1 MEQTAGQPIE
11 QTVGQSAVMEHSSS
25 SATIW
30 YIVLAAVVVIALGLY
45 FVLKPPVI
53 DRAATDT
60 QAPTEETLPALTGGN
75 TTADI
80 SADLNQIQDSSAT
93 LDADAT
99 ASANDVQG
107 L

>member
-1 MEQTAGQPIE
+1 MEQTTGQPVE
-11 QTVGQSAVMEHSSS
+11 QMVGQSAVAEQSS

-30 YIVLAAVVVIALGLY
+30 YIVLAAVVVIGLGLY
-45 FVLKPPVI
+45 FVLQPPVTA
-53 DRAATDT
+53 DQAATDT
-60 QAPTEETLPALTGGN
+60 QAPTEQTLPAPTTGN

-99 ASANDVQG
+99 ASANEVQS